1 MMMMMM
7 MMLLLFLLLQH
18 RYLLWPLHMSTY
30 NVSVA
35 LFVAYMQPNFL
46 ILEAHQEH
54 DGQRMYFV

>member
-7 MMLLLFLLLQH
+7 MLLFLLLQH

-30 NVSVA
+30 YVSVA

-46 ILEAHQEH
+46 ILGAQY